1 MESSQVRTSTRRAN
15 YVPKPSWW
23 SATEVLFGF
32 PARMPR
38 IVAYFGTALRRGKST
53 PAAAI
58 LATPWVLQVV
68 GWWYASA
75 RTKGYLWQPPAA
87 IEGRLVGLRLANV
100 AEGAGPD
107 AHAYLSE
114 LLDLHQSLDWEAAGP
129 YLARRVGGEEG
140 EAPWAFVHCDKR
152 LVAGRIG
159 LRESLGDLA
168 YPYSAGV
175 TAMSPPPNSG
185 WGAPG
190 ASVPQQRKRTRGTA
204 DCPPAR
210 GGAVRRTTRAGAS
223 PAGRSDRPTFAL
235 PGVPYYPPL
244 GAGQSL
250 SWGYVTPRC
259 AHALATTYT
268 SAARALRAAHG
279 EVMVASMVD
288 TLAWVT
294 RGAGSVLRDS
304 SSPRSAAAAQF
315 LVDTTPEAIGYQM
328 ASRLLGHGQRVA
340 AGPAGALAGGGSSR
354 APYAGEPA
362 GSAATYHAG
371 GFPSNV
377 GGYAAAGAAPSRVPR
392 SSLGPGP
399 SDRGSAQEYPDH
411 LG

>member
-1 MESSQVRTSTRRAN
+1 ME
-15 YVPKPSWW
+15 VP
-23 SATEVLFGF
+23 FGF

-38 IVAYFGTALRRGKST
+38 ISAYFGTALRRGEST

-58 LATPWVLQVV
+58 LATQWVLEVV
-68 GWWYASA
+68 GVWYASA
-75 RTKGYLWQPPAA
+75 RTEGYLWHLPAA
-87 IEGRLVGLRLANV
+87 TVGRLVGLRLAKV
-100 AEGAGPD
+100 AKGAGPH

-129 YLARRVGGEEG
+129 YLARRVGGKEG
-140 EAPWAFVHCDKR
+140 EAPRAFVHCDKR
-152 LVAGRIG
+152 LVAGRKG
-159 LRESLGDLA
+159 LREGLGNLA
-168 YPYSAGV
+168 YSYLAGV
-175 TAMSPPPNSG
+175 TATSPPPNSG
-185 WGAPG
+185 WDAPG

-204 DCPPAR
+204 ERPPAR

-223 PAGRSDRPTFAL
+223 PAGRSGRPTFAP

-244 GAGQSL
+244 GPGQSL

-259 AHALATTYT
+259 AHALASTYP
-268 SAARALRAAHG
+268 SAAGALRAAHG
-279 EVMVASMVD
+279 EVMVASLVD

-304 SSPRSAAAAQF
+304 SSPRSAAAAQS

-328 ASRLLGHGQRVA
+328 ASRLEGHGQWVA
-340 AGPAGALAGGGSSR
+340 AGPAGASAGGGPSR
-354 APYAGEPA
+354 IPYAGEPA
-362 GSAATYHAG
+362 GSAAPYHG
-371 GFPSNV
+371 GGYPSTL

-392 SSLGPGP
+392 SSWGPGP

-411 LG
+411 SGYDQFGGYVRDDRPHSPGRE